1 MSQRRNAIL
10 IICGA
15 LLASAGLI
23 DTPANAQKRLEAQ
36 YRITMTGVPVGKIIW
51 QVEFANNL
59 YTMSASG
66 GANGVVSLLINGQG
80 LITTN
85 GKIVDGH
92 LAPTNFISNIIDD
105 DGKTELQVSF
115 FDNVAKELV
124 VRGPKKKPLLT
135 PVNDDD
141 RRGVTDPLSA
151 MLMSSTAQGAIDSKT
166 CNQTLPIFDGQR
178 RYNLLLTYKR
188 MDRVKIDQSYSGPAL
203 VCSVTLQPIGGYRVG
218 SMIVKYVAHRR
229 DIELWFAPI
238 AGMSIVAPVQLSVP
252 TLIGTMNIQAERFE
266 ASGSR

>member
-1 MSQRRNAIL
+1 
-10 IICGA
+10 
-15 LLASAGLI
+15 
-23 DTPANAQKRLEAQ
+23 
-36 YRITMTGVPVGKIIW
+36 MTGVPVGKIIW

-59 YTMSASG
+59 YTTSASG

-80 LITTN
+80 SITTN

-105 DGKTELQVSF
+105 DGKTELEVSF
-115 FDNVAKELV
+115 FDNVARELV
-124 VRGPKKKPLLT
+124 AQGPKKKPLLT
-135 PVNDDD
+135 PINDDD

-151 MLMSSTAQGAIDSKT
+151 MLISSAVQGAVNSKI

-188 MDRVKIDQSYSGPAL
+188 TDRVKIDQSYSGPAL
-203 VCSVTLQPIGGYRVG
+203 VCSVTLQPIGGYRVD
-218 SMIVKYVAHRR
+218 SIIVKYIAHRR

-238 AGMSIVAPVQLSVP
+238 ASMSILAPVRLTVP
-252 TLIGTMNIQAERFE
+252 SPIGTMNIQAERFE
-266 ASGSR
+266 TVDTR

>member
-1 MSQRRNAIL
+1 VFQSRIATIV
-10 IICGA
+10 CGA
-15 LLASAGLI
+15 LLANAGLI
-23 DTPANAQKRLEAQ
+23 DTPANAQKFEAQ
-36 YRITMTGVPVGKIIW
+36 YRIAMTGVPVGNIIW
-51 QVEFANNL
+51 QIEFANSQ
-59 YTMSASG
+59 YTTSASG

-85 GKIVDGH
+85 GKIIDGH

-115 FDNVAKELV
+115 FENVAKELV

-151 MLMSSTAQGAIDSKT
+151 MLISSAAQGVVDSKT
-166 CNQTLPIFDGQR
+166 CNQILPIFDGQR

-203 VCSVTLQPIGGYRVG
+203 VCSVTLQPIGGYRVD
-218 SMIVKYVAHRR
+218 SMIVKYMANRR

-238 AGMSIVAPVQLSVP
+238 AGMSILAAVRLSVP

-266 ASGSR
+266 AVGSR